1 MAWRKLL
8 LTVFSAGLFVSVPV
22 GTSQAAVFTS
32 GCVGWSAS
40 QGECSP
46 PEASG
51 EFNNG
56 GVDLSAG
63 IGTGNGGG
71 GDDTGQGGEGDDVG
85 VVIDDNATPGVGG
98 AAPVVRDGFT
108 VNCAPGSPCDPNLV
122 VRMSDLVN
130 IRPVAT
136 TFQMEPSGWMVVGLP
151 ANFIAGASV
160 HVQSGVLLG
169 FPADVRFTPAG
180 FRWDYGDGTD
190 RTTSSG
196 GSTWASLG
204 LPEFSETATSHTF
217 TAGGEYA
224 ISVAAVYTAEYRF
237 AGQSWR
243 GVAGTLAVPAEP
255 IAALAGKAKTVLVD
269 RDCSRSPSGPGC

>member
-1 MAWRKLL
+1 VGRNRFLL
-8 LTVFSAGLFVSVPV
+8 ILT
-22 GTSQAAVFTS
+22 AAVLLA
-32 GCVGWSAS
+32 VGIEVAPGAAACTLAE
-40 QGECSP
+40 QVADNC
-46 PEASG
+46 PEANG

-63 IGTGNGGG
+63 IGIGNGGG
-71 GDDTGQGGEGDDVG
+71 GDDTGHGGEGDDVG
-85 VVIDDNATPGVGG
+85 VIIDDDAENATPGVGG

-122 VRMSDLVN
+122 VQMSDLVN

-160 HVQSGVLLG
+160 HIQSGVLLG

-190 RTTSSG
+190 RATSSG

-217 TAGGEYA
+217 TAGGGYA
-224 ISVAAVYTAEYRF
+224 ISAAAVYTAEYRF
-237 AGQSWR
+237 AGQQWR

-255 IAALAGKAKTVLVD
+255 ITALAGKAKTVLVD